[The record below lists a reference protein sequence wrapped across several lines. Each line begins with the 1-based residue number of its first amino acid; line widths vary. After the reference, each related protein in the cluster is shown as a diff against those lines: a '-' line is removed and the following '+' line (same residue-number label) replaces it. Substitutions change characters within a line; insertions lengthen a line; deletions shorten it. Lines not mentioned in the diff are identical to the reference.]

1 MVLLMKKNLYI
12 ALIISTLCMSIVPTV
27 NLYRVFTTQS
37 DVKWWKRKE
46 LYNMDFVFSWIG
58 KLTYLYGVSI
68 DPTRV
73 VIGKQGWLFLGDDYA
88 HSITSKRMAIN
99 TADLQT
105 NERVAESARAW
116 NRWFTDKG
124 VAQFRIVVGP
134 DKDSVYPEYL
144 PDWSAHST
152 ARLTDSL
159 LSQIH
164 ENIYVD
170 PTRAL
175 IQAKAQYPM
184 PLYYKTDTHW
194 NNLGAWVAFDEL
206 RKSLPNSQTALLWPQ
221 ARDPMIMESHM
232 RSGGDLANFLRIQ
245 DLVTDREV
253 ALNLHAE
260 YALPVEHHDF
270 NSRTTVFSGEN
281 IGIPSPTAP
290 LLVKSRHALNQKKVL
305 WLRDSFGSAMAPLMT
320 ATFTDTLHV
329 YYPPLRPEALV
340 ALVELYQP
348 DYVFVTSVERDIRGK
363 FFQSGAPM
371 ANE

>member
-1 MVLLMKKNLYI
+1 MKKNLYT
-12 ALIISTLCMSIVPTV
+12 ALIISILCMSIVPTV
-27 NLYRVFTTQS
+27 NLHRVFTTQS
-37 DVKWWKRKE
+37 NVKWWKRKV
-46 LYNMDFVFSWIG
+46 LYNMDFIFSGIG
-58 KLTYLYGVSI
+58 QLTYLYGVSI

-88 HSITSKRMAIN
+88 HSITSKRMAIS
-99 TADLQT
+99 AEDSQT
-105 NERVAESARAW
+105 LETVAGSARAW
-116 NRWFTDKG
+116 NQWLSDMG
-124 VAQFRIVVGP
+124 VAAFRIVIGP

-159 LSQIH
+159 VTRAR

-175 IQAKAQYPM
+175 IQAKSDYSA
-184 PLYYKTDTHW
+184 PLYYTTDTHW

-206 RKSLPNSQTALLWPQ
+206 RKSLSNSQAALLWPQ

-232 RSGGDLANFLRIQ
+232 RGGGDLAHFLRIQ
-245 DLVTDREV
+245 DLITDREV

-260 YALPVEHHDF
+260 YAMPVEHHDF
-270 NSRTTVFSGEN
+270 NSGAIVFSGKN
-281 IGIPSPTAP
+281 TGIASPAVP
-290 LLVKSRHALNQKKVL
+290 LLVKSKHALNRKKVL

-329 YYPPLRPEALV
+329 YYPTLTPETLV

-348 DYVFVTSVERDIRGK
+348 DYVFVTSVERDIRGE
-363 FFQSGAPM
+363 FFQSTPTDGQ
-371 ANE
+371 